1 MDNSGKNKRE
11 DKKGSDPKIAILM
24 LAAHVLSML
33 GFATYAALLPELS
46 TLWALSNAKA
56 GIVGG
61 AFFVGYIGTVSYWT
75 ALTDRADGRRVYLIG
90 SALAVA
96 GGAGFG
102 LFASGFASA
111 MLFQVLLG
119 AGVAGTYMPGL
130 RLLTDQA
137 SGAAQSRYVAF
148 YTSFFGIGTALSLA
162 LAGFVSPVWGWR
174 TAFVVSAAGPAL
186 AGLLVMRGI
195 VPSTRKAAG
204 AARFS
209 LATLFP
215 FGAWR
220 RVLANKAA
228 AGYALGYGMHC
239 LELFGSRTWLV
250 AFLVFS
256 AGVQAPG
263 LSFPWNVAAIA
274 AVVNIAAVPAS
285 IVGNEIAL
293 RIGRR
298 QWIMVAMAASGLSGI
313 LLGFAA
319 PWHWMLVIVIMIVY
333 ASLVMAESATL
344 TAGMVAAAPADLR
357 GAAMGLYSLTGFAG
371 GMLGPVVF
379 GVALD
384 GAGGARAAL
393 AWPIAYG
400 AIGAG
405 CIGAAV
411 VAWFAA
417 RGQKR
422 GAVK

>member
-1 MDNSGKNKRE
+1 MSANRT
-11 DKKGSDPKIAILM
+11 AVLM
-24 LAAHVLSML
+24 LAAHILSML
-33 GFATYAALLPELS
+33 GFSTYAALLPELS
-46 TLWALSNAKA
+46 ALWRMSSAEA

-61 AFFVGYIGTVSYWT
+61 AFFVGYVGTVSYWT

-96 GGAGFG
+96 GCAGFG
-102 LFASGFASA
+102 LGATSFASA
-111 MLFQVLLG
+111 LVFQVLLG

-137 SGAAQSRYVAF
+137 SGTAQSRYVAF

-162 LAGFVSPVWGWR
+162 FAGFVAPAIGWR
-174 TAFVVSAAGPAL
+174 AAFVLSAVGPAL
-186 AGLLVMRGI
+186 AGLLVLWG
-195 VPSTRKAAG
+195 VTP
-204 AARFS
+204 AARKTAAPVAFS

-215 FGAWR
+215 LGAWR
-220 RVLANKAA
+220 RVVANRAC

-250 AFLVFS
+250 AFLAFS
-256 AGVQAPG
+256 AGLHAPAP
-263 LSFPWNVAAIA
+263 SFPWNVAAIA

-293 RIGRR
+293 RVGRR
-298 QWIMVAMAASGLSGI
+298 HWIMLAMAASGMSGI
-313 LLGFAA
+313 LLGVAA
-319 PWHWMLVIVIMIVY
+319 PWHWMLVLAIMIVY
-333 ASLVMAESATL
+333 AMLVMAESATL
-344 TAGMVAAAPADLR
+344 TAGMVAAAPDELR

-384 GAGGARAAL
+384 AAGGAHAAN
-393 AWPIAYG
+393 AWPVAYA

-405 CIGAAV
+405 CIAASL
-411 VAWFAA
+411 VAWLAGRHA
-417 RGQKR
+417 RGVP
-422 GAVK
+422 GTVK